1 MIQGSATPRSPEG
14 RKLNQE
20 APGPS
25 SLASQGLLAPQY
37 PTKGL
42 GLGLEGERAEP
53 QKLLLLLDSPQCLGE
68 AVPGGEG
75 AEAAQR
81 ENKVVPPSQGEKS
94 PQSQREEAPQ
104 GESTEGPQTGNSPMC
119 LQERDPQGQDM
130 KTWKSW
136 EGYITPA
143 WEVAQRAATAQLLEE
158 GSPLGQWRDIPMSV
172 GEQSPPSLERGNP
185 GPRGR
190 ATQGKWDKTEGKCH
204 ELAVPTLG
212 APREEAWAPLQ
223 GLGAGMPATRG
234 TVSAGRPELPLAVP
248 VPGGSSG
255 PAHRTVGEAS
265 FPGALG
271 ERRGGSGGLPT
282 SKAAWPAP
290 PGLSPE
296 QQESA
301 LQRLLELH
309 GAARRRRWRDREQ
322 QRLRVLER
330 LRIAGNRHC
339 RVHPLGL
346 PSGPAHLQTQA
357 RTRGGGAIRILPGAR
372 RGGAGRGAVRPAR
385 APPNPTHPG
394 GRRRMATRTA
404 GAAGPSVPGE
414 DRTASDPWGQEHP

>member
-346 PSGPAHLQTQA
+346 PSGPAHLQTQEDA
-357 RTRGGGAIRILPGAR
+357 AEWRRALRERLDQVYQERTGRLRTLGAR
-372 RGGAGRGAVRPAR
+372 
-385 APPNPTHPG
+385 NTHNFQELLWTPD
-394 GRRRMATRTA
+394 AED
-404 GAAGPSVPGE
+404 PVPGE
-414 DRTASDPWGQEHP
+414 